1 MSTLFG
7 NICLSVAALV
17 SGTLITSVV
26 GYRPPIGGAGGAE
39 AFPIWILLLHI
50 ALLCSLGI
58 AAFVI
63 VAHGGFDW
71 IPLHRLGQYLL
82 LGVCVLL
89 AVFTSL
95 MSAFMTNDSGNVPT
109 WIAVLL
115 RYGYIFIPI
124 VLVAAGFMLN
134 NSFLREAVP
143 AALYQWPLAAVLGLS
158 LITAGAGIWD
168 GLHEK
173 SARETDM
180 AYENSPNIKAM
191 RLQEIESAD
200 INEQMVRILEFA
212 RSVYPAEVREKAVA
226 KIKSHP
232 RWQQEI
238 ILLLET
244 ERARIAIPFLAAYDV
259 EDPKTFAE
267 PVRKGLLTVAA
278 DIRHDIQGS
287 LPSQISK
294 DLFSEYVDCAL
305 RVAEKFDGNGVDYL
319 PAVREIRAAL
329 DEPTGGRHVGFDC
342 IPVLDAWLG
351 ARG

>member
-1 MSTLFG
+1 MSTLIG
-7 NICLSVAALV
+7 NLCLFLAALV
-17 SGTLITSVV
+17 SGTLITSVA

-82 LGVCVLL
+82 LGACVLL

-95 MSAFMTNDSGNVPT
+95 MSAFMTNDSGAVPT

-124 VLVAAGFMLN
+124 VLVATGFILN
-134 NSFLREAVP
+134 NGFLREAVP

-158 LITAGAGIWD
+158 LITAGGGIWD
-168 GLHEK
+168 GFHQK
-173 SARETDM
+173 SAREADL

-212 RSVYPAEVREKAVA
+212 RAIYPPEVREKAVA

-238 ILLLET
+238 IFLLET
-244 ERARIAIPFLAAYDV
+244 EGARFVMPFLAANDV
-259 EDPKTFAE
+259 ADKKQFAE
-267 PVRKGLLTVAA
+267 PVRKGLLSVAA
-278 DIRHDIQGS
+278 DIRHDIQGT
-287 LPSQISK
+287 LPSEVPK
-294 DLFSEYVDCAL
+294 DLFSEYVGDAL
-305 RVAEKFDGNGVDYL
+305 RVAEKFGGNGVDYR
-319 PAVREIRAAL
+319 PAVGEIRAAL
-329 DEPTGGRHVGFDC
+329 DEPLGGKQINFDC
-342 IPVLDAWLG
+342 ILVLDAWLKES
-351 ARG
+351 R